1 MKYVIDIQDPWPEPF
16 CIKIR
21 NKLFRKVLYP
31 PLAKYADA
39 VYRKADGVVAV
50 SETYL
55 KWAAQFNH
63 SADLWLSVFL
73 GKDSALFD
81 QYRKENAFQRN
92 DNELWIAYV
101 GSLSHSYDLP
111 TVINAL
117 ALLSQRQGDGLPPVR
132 LIVMGDGQLR
142 PQYEAYAKAHGIAA
156 EFTGMLPYPKMVG
169 RLCACDICVNPI
181 IKSNRGSIIN
191 KVSDYAFSGLPVV
204 NSQNCDEYRQM
215 IERYGCGLNCECE
228 NSEEMADAI
237 RKLAADANLRRTMG
251 ANSRRMGEE
260 CFDRRRIYPH
270 IVDALAGY
278 GAKKV
283 MIVANF
289 HPTLNGST
297 EGRFTYLAQMLHER
311 GFDVELVVSDFEH
324 RTRKR
329 RESLS
334 NPYPFKLTY
343 LHEPGYSN
351 IVSVR
356 RMWSHYVWGCNVGK
370 YLKSCKDKPD
380 VVYVSVPSLTAARK
394 VSFICKNK

>member
-1 MKYVIDIQDPWPEPF
+1 MKYVIDIQDLWPEAF
-16 CIKIR
+16 CIRIK
-21 NKLFRKVLYP
+21 NKLFQKMLYP
-31 PLAKYADA
+31 LVRYANSI
-39 VYRKADGVVAV
+39 YRGADGVVAV
-50 SETYL
+50 SETYM
-55 KWAAQFNH
+55 KRVAQVNH
-63 SADLWLSVFL
+63 SADLRLSVFL
-73 GKDSALFD
+73 GKDLALFD
-81 QYRKENAFQRN
+81 KYRKENAFQRN

-101 GSLSHSYDLP
+101 GSLGYNYDLP

-156 EFTGMLPYPKMVG
+156 EFTGMLPYPQMVG
-169 RLCACDICVNPI
+169 RLCACDICVNPY
-181 IKSNRGSIIN
+181 IKTTQCSVVN
-191 KVSDYAFSGLPVV
+191 KVSDYALSGLPVV
-204 NSQNCDEYRQM
+204 NSEDCDEYRQM
-215 IERYGCGLNCECE
+215 IERYGCGINCECE
-228 NSEEMADAI
+228 NSVEMADAI
-237 RKLAADANLRRTMG
+237 GKLAAEANLRRTMG

-260 CFDRRRIYPH
+260 CFDRRSIYPK
-270 IVDALAGY
+270 IVDALVGY

-324 RTRKR
+324 RKKKH

-334 NPYPFKLTY
+334 NSYPFKLTY

-356 RMWSHYVWGCNVGK
+356 RIWSHYVWGCNVGK

-380 VVYVSVPSLTAARK
+380 VVYASVPPLTAARK
-394 VSFICKNK
+394 VASICKHK